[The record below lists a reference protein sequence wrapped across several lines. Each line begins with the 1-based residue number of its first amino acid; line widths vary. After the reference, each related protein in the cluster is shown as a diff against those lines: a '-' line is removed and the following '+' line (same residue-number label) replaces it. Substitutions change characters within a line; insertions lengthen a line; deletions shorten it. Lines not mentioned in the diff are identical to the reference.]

1 MKYESGNAEK
11 VNSKLNIEKTIY
23 ADRFMIENKEESL
36 RLRNDVQNLRKKI
49 RNLEKCL
56 SEYKNF

>member
-36 RLRNDVQNLRKKI
+36 KLRNYVKNLREKI

-56 SEYKNF
+56 SEYNNF